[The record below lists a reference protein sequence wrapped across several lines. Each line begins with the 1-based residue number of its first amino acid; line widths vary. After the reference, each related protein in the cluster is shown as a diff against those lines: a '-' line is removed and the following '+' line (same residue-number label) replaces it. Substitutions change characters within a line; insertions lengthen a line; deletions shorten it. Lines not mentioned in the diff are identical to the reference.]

1 MKVNPAF
8 LTITFMTALTAVT
21 GYVYFRWE
29 AITARSY
36 RRHGG
41 KPYAQGEKGLALLA
55 FIFSVIATIA
65 VVTLV
70 VLK

>member
-1 MKVNPAF
+1 MAPAF
-8 LTITFMTALTAVT
+8 LAIAFMAGLTAVT

-36 RRHGG
+36 KRHGG
-41 KPYAQGEKGLALLA
+41 KPYGPGEKALALLA
-55 FIFSVIATIA
+55 FVFSVIATIA
-65 VVTLV
+65 VILLV